1 MVKKYAEAIAMRIL
15 KQALRD
21 FRLTFLAAI
30 LSGVRKVMTIENL
43 AMAGMFGKAFA
54 HERCG

>member
-1 MVKKYAEAIAMRIL
+1 LVKKYAEAIAMRIL

-30 LSGVRKVMTIENL
+30 LSGGEKIDDN
-43 AMAGMFGKAFA
+43 
-54 HERCG
+54 